1 MANNPYNDLGFK
13 VGSRLMILVEAQS
26 TWTENIIVR
35 CIMYL
40 AQTWKDYFI
49 SSKQSVYAST
59 KLEFPEPELYVLYTG
74 SKTISK
80 TEISLSE
87 EFFAGKPIAID
98 AKVKVLITGKN
109 NDIITQ
115 YVLFTKVID
124 EQRNLYKNNTQTAI
138 TETIRIC
145 KDKNIL
151 KEYSKGGAD
160 ILIGTQMIVK
170 GHDFANVTLVGILAA
185 DLSLNSGD
193 YRAAEKTFQ
202 LTTQACGR
210 AGRADKPGEVV
221 IQTYQPEHYSIV
233 YAAKND
239 YKNFYE
245 QEIVTRQM
253 LQYPPIS
260 NILGVLVLSENER
273 NADNLAQ
280 ILADKMK
287 LYQDVTV
294 LGPAPAA
301 LSKVKDVYRRMIYGK
316 CADYGILCS
325 IKNSFE
331 EFMHETESFRDC
343 RLNFEF
349 NLI

>member
-1 MANNPYNDLGFK
+1 
-13 VGSRLMILVEAQS
+13 
-26 TWTENIIVR
+26 
-35 CIMYL
+35 
-40 AQTWKDYFI
+40 
-49 SSKQSVYAST
+49 
-59 KLEFPEPELYVLYTG
+59 
-74 SKTISK
+74 
-80 TEISLSE
+80 
-87 EFFAGKPIAID
+87 
-98 AKVKVLITGKN
+98 
-109 NDIITQ
+109 
-115 YVLFTKVID
+115 
-124 EQRNLYKNNTQTAI
+124 
-138 TETIRIC
+138 
-145 KDKNIL
+145 
-151 KEYSKGGAD
+151 
-160 ILIGTQMIVK
+160 MIVK

-273 NADNLAQ
+273 NSDNLAQ

>member
-1 MANNPYNDLGFK
+1 
-13 VGSRLMILVEAQS
+13 
-26 TWTENIIVR
+26 
-35 CIMYL
+35 
-40 AQTWKDYFI
+40 
-49 SSKQSVYAST
+49 
-59 KLEFPEPELYVLYTG
+59 
-74 SKTISK
+74 
-80 TEISLSE
+80 
-87 EFFAGKPIAID
+87 
-98 AKVKVLITGKN
+98 
-109 NDIITQ
+109 
-115 YVLFTKVID
+115 
-124 EQRNLYKNNTQTAI
+124 
-138 TETIRIC
+138 
-145 KDKNIL
+145 
-151 KEYSKGGAD
+151 
-160 ILIGTQMIVK
+160 MIVK

-185 DLSLNSGD
+185 DLSLIQVIIVQRKRLFSLQH
-193 YRAAEKTFQ
+193 RRVVE
-202 LTTQACGR
+202 QAG
-210 AGRADKPGEVV
+210 ADKPGEVV

-316 CADYGILCS
+316 CADYGILMLH
-325 IKNSFE
+325 KKQ
-331 EFMHETESFRDC
+331 FRG
-343 RLNFEF
+343 
-349 NLI
+349 IYA

>member
-1 MANNPYNDLGFK
+1 M
-13 VGSRLMILVEAQS
+13 R
-26 TWTENIIVR
+26 
-35 CIMYL
+35 
-40 AQTWKDYFI
+40 
-49 SSKQSVYAST
+49 
-59 KLEFPEPELYVLYTG
+59 
-74 SKTISK
+74 
-80 TEISLSE
+80 
-87 EFFAGKPIAID
+87 
-98 AKVKVLITGKN
+98 
-109 NDIITQ
+109 
-115 YVLFTKVID
+115 
-124 EQRNLYKNNTQTAI
+124 
-138 TETIRIC
+138 
-145 KDKNIL
+145 
-151 KEYSKGGAD
+151 
-160 ILIGTQMIVK
+160 K
-170 GHDFANVTLVGILAA
+170 GHDFANVTLVGIIAA

-245 QEIVTRQM
+245 QEIVTSQM
-253 LQYPPIS
+253 LQ
-260 NILGVLVLSENER
+260 SENER

>member
-1 MANNPYNDLGFK
+1 M
-13 VGSRLMILVEAQS
+13 
-26 TWTENIIVR
+26 
-35 CIMYL
+35 
-40 AQTWKDYFI
+40 
-49 SSKQSVYAST
+49 
-59 KLEFPEPELYVLYTG
+59 
-74 SKTISK
+74 
-80 TEISLSE
+80 
-87 EFFAGKPIAID
+87 
-98 AKVKVLITGKN
+98 
-109 NDIITQ
+109 
-115 YVLFTKVID
+115 
-124 EQRNLYKNNTQTAI
+124 
-138 TETIRIC
+138 
-145 KDKNIL
+145 
-151 KEYSKGGAD
+151 
-160 ILIGTQMIVK
+160 
-170 GHDFANVTLVGILAA
+170 GILAA

-287 LYQDVTV
+287 LYQDVRC
-294 LGPAPAA
+294 LD
-301 LSKVKDVYRRMIYGK
+301 LHLRHFQR
-316 CADYGILCS
+316 
-325 IKNSFE
+325 
-331 EFMHETESFRDC
+331 
-343 RLNFEF
+343 
-349 NLI
+349 

>member
-1 MANNPYNDLGFK
+1 M
-13 VGSRLMILVEAQS
+13 
-26 TWTENIIVR
+26 
-35 CIMYL
+35 
-40 AQTWKDYFI
+40 
-49 SSKQSVYAST
+49 
-59 KLEFPEPELYVLYTG
+59 
-74 SKTISK
+74 
-80 TEISLSE
+80 
-87 EFFAGKPIAID
+87 
-98 AKVKVLITGKN
+98 
-109 NDIITQ
+109 
-115 YVLFTKVID
+115 
-124 EQRNLYKNNTQTAI
+124 
-138 TETIRIC
+138 
-145 KDKNIL
+145 
-151 KEYSKGGAD
+151 
-160 ILIGTQMIVK
+160 
-170 GHDFANVTLVGILAA
+170 
-185 DLSLNSGD
+185 
-193 YRAAEKTFQ
+193 
-202 LTTQACGR
+202 
-210 AGRADKPGEVV
+210 
-221 IQTYQPEHYSIV
+221 
-233 YAAKND
+233 
-239 YKNFYE
+239 NFYE

>member
-1 MANNPYNDLGFK
+1 MVK
-13 VGSRLMILVEAQS
+13 KR
-26 TWTENIIVR
+26 
-35 CIMYL
+35 
-40 AQTWKDYFI
+40 
-49 SSKQSVYAST
+49 
-59 KLEFPEPELYVLYTG
+59 FPQADVLRM
-74 SKTISK
+74 
-80 TEISLSE
+80 
-87 EFFAGKPIAID
+87 D
-98 AKVKVLITGKN
+98 ADTTTGKN
-109 NDIITQ
+109 AH
-115 YVLFTKVID
+115 
-124 EQRNLYKNNTQTAI
+124 E
-138 TETIRIC
+138 
-145 KDKNIL
+145 NIL

-210 AGRADKPGEVV
+210 A
-221 IQTYQPEHYSIV
+221 
-233 YAAKND
+233 
-239 YKNFYE
+239 
-245 QEIVTRQM
+245 EIVTRQM

-273 NADNLAQ
+273 NSDNLAQ

>member
-1 MANNPYNDLGFK
+1 
-13 VGSRLMILVEAQS
+13 
-26 TWTENIIVR
+26 
-35 CIMYL
+35 
-40 AQTWKDYFI
+40 
-49 SSKQSVYAST
+49 
-59 KLEFPEPELYVLYTG
+59 
-74 SKTISK
+74 
-80 TEISLSE
+80 
-87 EFFAGKPIAID
+87 
-98 AKVKVLITGKN
+98 
-109 NDIITQ
+109 
-115 YVLFTKVID
+115 
-124 EQRNLYKNNTQTAI
+124 
-138 TETIRIC
+138 
-145 KDKNIL
+145 
-151 KEYSKGGAD
+151 
-160 ILIGTQMIVK
+160 MIVK

-210 AGRADKPGEVV
+210 AGGQISPEKLLYRHISLSTTVSSMQQKMTIKIFMNRKLLQDKCCN
-221 IQTYQPEHYSIV
+221 IRRFQ
-233 YAAKND
+233 
-239 YKNFYE
+239 
-245 QEIVTRQM
+245 
-253 LQYPPIS
+253 

>member
-1 MANNPYNDLGFK
+1 MVK
-13 VGSRLMILVEAQS
+13 KR
-26 TWTENIIVR
+26 
-35 CIMYL
+35 
-40 AQTWKDYFI
+40 
-49 SSKQSVYAST
+49 
-59 KLEFPEPELYVLYTG
+59 FPQADVLRM
-74 SKTISK
+74 
-80 TEISLSE
+80 
-87 EFFAGKPIAID
+87 D
-98 AKVKVLITGKN
+98 ADTTTGKN
-109 NDIITQ
+109 AH
-115 YVLFTKVID
+115 
-124 EQRNLYKNNTQTAI
+124 E
-138 TETIRIC
+138 
-145 KDKNIL
+145 NIL

-170 GHDFANVTLVGILAA
+170 GHDFANVTLVGIIAA

-210 AGRADKPGEVV
+210 AGRADKPGDVV